1 MFAPCCGPPTSYYM
15 WPHQQLPNL
24 WTRPMPTV
32 TSTLPAPTKPCPM
45 HDLTPKK
52 VHEKLQ
58 RACSAPKPLSG
69 KKKGSKI
76 FVHSII
82 IFYVIHIPDT
92 RLSFFEISD
101 YPFSL
106 SLKLSPR
113 NIPVILG

>member
-32 TSTLPAPTKPCPM
+32 TSTLPTPTKPCPM
-45 HDLTPKK
+45 HDSTHKR

-69 KKKGSKI
+69 KKKVSGDVSLFDVKQ
-76 FVHSII
+76 H
-82 IFYVIHIPDT
+82 
-92 RLSFFEISD
+92 RRENSFCPFRVLPTFET
-101 YPFSL
+101 
-106 SLKLSPR
+106 
-113 NIPVILG
+113 VILKKRING